1 MRASLTVSSHQIQR
15 IGGMRSCRPTPRI
28 ETPRRAVFPHTAA
41 GNIKLQDFTSQ
52 SGVSHNS
59 AQKKSDENSHRSFC
73 LFYLSILYVAYARI
87 CPFTKS
93 QAFDITKSG

>member
-1 MRASLTVSSHQIQR
+1 MCRGVQMHIASDLWKVDSALCAEDGGIQ
-15 IGGMRSCRPTPRI
+15 IGGMEGPTPPPTISNRK
-28 ETPRRAVFPHTAA
+28 TSPRRAVCHTQLRA
-41 GNIKLQDFTSQ
+41 
-52 SGVSHNS
+52 
-59 AQKKSDENSHRSFC
+59 KKSDENSHRSFC